1 MQCIE
6 RGRTK
11 ARSCGHEN
19 SGYQHPIESVKPSTV
34 RTGRI
39 AGTGV
44 YFGRPSGGVAA
55 AIAAIA
61 FEMDQTPRISRS
73 TARAILWLLILI
85 GCVRIA
91 GTYAFLN
98 QTYDE
103 PLHVAC
109 GMEWWSK
116 GTYNYGHLHPPLPQV
131 LMAAGPYF
139 DGLRS
144 QSRETFWAEGDALL
158 YANNHYWR
166 TLTLARIGNLP
177 FFILGCLVVY
187 AWGCRWFSRTTGLV
201 AVFLFSTLPPIL
213 GHAGLA
219 TNDVPCCAA
228 VALGLFCVMAWVEDP
243 SWKRTAAL
251 SGALA
256 FAVLCKF
263 SAIGYIAGCGLVI
276 VAVSWRTLRE
286 RPVWRAKQLVAVL
299 FAAAVLVWGG
309 YRFSLQRLDTLPQF
323 QRLVETKPALAAI
336 GHTPLPFTE
345 MFLSLV
351 KLAHQNQLIHD
362 SYLLGQYGVHWWYFF
377 PVVLAVKAPLGLL
390 ILAIVAAV
398 TAGRWMSYSDH
409 PWRLAT
415 LLFPAVILAI
425 AMSSRIDL
433 GVRHLL
439 PIFPY
444 LAILAAQGAVWLCR
458 APRVGW
464 RVALVIA
471 LVGFDAVHSAA
482 AGIDQLA
489 YFNPLAGSHPER
501 ILCESDLDWGQDLNR
516 LSVRLRELGVPRVSI
531 AYFGTARVEAAGLP
545 PYRTIGGQEKVG
557 GWVAASI
564 RYLTLLRA
572 KDGSFSWLR
581 DIEPTEKIGRS
592 IYLFHLPD

>member
-1 MQCIE
+1 
-6 RGRTK
+6 
-11 ARSCGHEN
+11 
-19 SGYQHPIESVKPSTV
+19 
-34 RTGRI
+34 
-39 AGTGV
+39 
-44 YFGRPSGGVAA
+44 
-55 AIAAIA
+55 
-61 FEMDQTPRISRS
+61 MDQTPRISRS
-73 TARAILWLLILI
+73 TGRAILWLLILI
-85 GCVRIA
+85 GCARIA
-91 GTYAFLN
+91 STYSVLN

-103 PLHVAC
+103 PLHLAC

-144 QSRETFWAEGDALL
+144 QSRETFWEEGDALL
-158 YANNHYWR
+158 YAGNQYWR

-177 FFILGCLVVY
+177 FFVLGCLVVY
-187 AWGCRWFSRTTGLV
+187 WWGCRWFSRGTGLA

-213 GHAGLA
+213 GHGGLA

-228 VALGLFCVMAWVEDP
+228 VALGLFCIIAWVEDP
-243 SWKRTAAL
+243 SWKRAAAL

-263 SAIGYIAGCGLVI
+263 SAIGYVAGCWLVI
-276 VAVSWRTLRE
+276 VAVSWRSLLETWR
-286 RPVWRAKQLVAVL
+286 WRAKQLVVVL
-299 FAAAVLVWGG
+299 SVGAILIWGG

-323 QRLVETKPALAAI
+323 QRLVETTPALARI
-336 GHTPLPFTE
+336 GHTPLPYTE

-351 KLAHQNQLIHD
+351 KLAHQNQLVHD
-362 SYLLGQYGVHWWYFF
+362 SYLLGHYGVHWWYFF

-390 ILAIVAAV
+390 ILVIVAAT
-398 TAGRWMSYSDH
+398 TARRWLRWRDH

-444 LAILAAQGAVWLCR
+444 LAILGAQGAIWLCR
-458 APRVGW
+458 LPVVRW
-464 RVALVIA
+464 RVAVAIL
-471 LVGFDAVHSAA
+471 LVGFDALHSAS

-489 YFNPLAGSHPER
+489 YFNPLADRHPER
-501 ILCESDLDWGQDLNR
+501 VLCESDLDWGQDLHR
-516 LSVRLRELGVPRVSI
+516 LSVRLRELGVGHVSI

-545 PYRTIGGQEKVG
+545 AYRTIGGQERVG
-557 GWVAASI
+557 GYVAVSA
-564 RYLTLLRA
+564 RYLTLLAA

-581 DIEPTEKIGRS
+581 NVAPLERIGRS
-592 IYLFHLPD
+592 IYLFRLHE